1 MAVVQIS
8 RIQIR
13 RGKSQ
18 SGTGFPQLASGEL
31 AWAVDSQELYIGNGS
46 VAEGAPAVGN
56 TKIIT
61 ELDLGVNGNILNLL
75 EYIYKISDTGI
86 QTGPNSNTPITR
98 YIQERLD
105 DQVTL
110 ADFIDPQQLGNGT
123 TDVTADIQRAIF
135 QLYLNANITK
145 ASDIGAFQATKNRV
159 VLILPPG
166 EYKIT
171 STLYIPSYA
180 TLAGAGADKTKI
192 LHSGT
197 GPVIQFINDSS
208 TPTVIDTLGNTLGVT
223 QPRNIIMTGMTI
235 KTTSATATA
244 FQMDAVKDSVFDN
257 INIEG
262 GWVGALSNTSRGIW
276 LRAVSDIVTCER
288 NIFRNITISG
298 FSYAVYTKQD
308 ILNNQF
314 DNLYITS
321 VKMGFVLGGDITIPD
336 IANGSAVGE
345 QYGPRQTTITNVQ
358 FDGVKQYAVLLYYG
372 TGNSITDVQLNN
384 VGNEGTNGH
393 SQATYPQI
401 YIGTPGNST
410 KNILS
415 DRSFGNEDSGGD
427 LANPGIDNVDVPYFP
442 EVTGVGS
449 YQLFAPKIIPGG
461 IAGGRTNYD
470 TAFRL
475 PIATDIYG
483 VTDGNISY
491 TIDYTF
497 RSNDGFSRRGTLS
510 ITAYPDLGTSGIQYT
525 DEYDYAG
532 PEGTTYIEYSTGNY
546 KPISQALQFKVIFLD
561 ENCNEYNG
569 TGTPSTIEVQYIN
582 QLDSGEIT
590 YTYSSIF

>member
-75 EYIYKISDTGI
+75 QYIYKISDTGM
-86 QTGPNSNTPITR
+86 QTGPNSNSPVAR
-98 YIQERLD
+98 FIQERLD
-105 DQVTL
+105 DQVNL
-110 ADFIDPQQLGNGT
+110 NDFGAVGDGVADD
-123 TDVTADIQRAIF
+123 TAAIQRAIF
-135 QLYLNANITK
+135 QLYLNTNITK
-145 ASDIGAFQATKNRV
+145 ASESTFQGIKNRV
-159 VLILPPG
+159 VLIMPPG
-166 EYKIT
+166 IYKTT

-180 TLAGAGADKTKI
+180 TLAGAGADKTI
-192 LHSGT
+192 ISHTGT
-197 GPVIQFINDSS
+197 GPVIQFINDNS
-208 TPTVIDTLGNTLGVT
+208 TASAVDTLGNTLYLT
-223 QPRNIIMTGMTI
+223 QPKNIIMTGMTVN
-235 KTTSATATA
+235 TTSATGVAL
-244 FQMDAVKDSVFDN
+244 QMDAVRDSVFDN
-257 INIEG
+257 INITG
-262 GWVGALSNTSRGIW
+262 GWAGALSSTSRGIW
-276 LRAVSDIVTCER
+276 LRAVSAIVTCER
-288 NIFRNITISG
+288 NTFRNITISG
-298 FSYAVYTKQD
+298 FSYAVYAKQD

-314 DNLYITS
+314 DNLYITN
-321 VKMGFVLGGDITIPD
+321 VKTGFVLGGDITIPD
-336 IANGSAVGE
+336 IANKSSDGE
-345 QYGPRQTTITNVQ
+345 QYGPRQTQITNTK
-358 FDGVKQYAVLLYYG
+358 FYDVKHYAVLLYYG
-372 TGNSITDVQLNN
+372 TGNSISDVQLNN
-384 VGNEGTNGH
+384 VGNNGGSH
-393 SQATYPQI
+393 STAEYPQI
-401 YIGTPGNST
+401 YIGSQGNST

-415 DRSFGNEDSGGD
+415 DRSFGTDSQGSM
-427 LANPGIDNVDVPYFP
+427 ANPIIDNIGIPFYP
-442 EVTGVGS
+442 EVTGYGS
-449 YQLFAPKIIPGG
+449 YQLYGTKDVPGG

-483 VTDGNISY
+483 ASDGNISY

-497 RSNDGFSRRGTLS
+497 RSNGAPGFTRRGTLS
-510 ITAYPDLGTSGIQYT
+510 ITAYPDLGTNGIQYT

-532 PEGTTYIEYSTGNY
+532 PEGTTYIEYITGNY

-561 ENCNEYNG
+561 LDGNEYTG
-569 TGTPSTIEVQYIN
+569 TGTPASLEVQYIN

-590 YTYSSIF
+590 YTYSSTF

>member
-1 MAVVQIS
+1 
-8 RIQIR
+8 
-13 RGKSQ
+13 
-18 SGTGFPQLASGEL
+18 
-31 AWAVDSQELYIGNGS
+31 
-46 VAEGAPAVGN
+46 
-56 TKIIT
+56 
-61 ELDLGVNGNILNLL
+61 
-75 EYIYKISDTGI
+75 
-86 QTGPNSNTPITR
+86 
-98 YIQERLD
+98 
-105 DQVTL
+105 
-110 ADFIDPQQLGNGT
+110 
-123 TDVTADIQRAIF
+123 
-135 QLYLNANITK
+135 
-145 ASDIGAFQATKNRV
+145 
-159 VLILPPG
+159 
-166 EYKIT
+166 
-171 STLYIPSYA
+171 
-180 TLAGAGADKTKI
+180 
-192 LHSGT
+192 
-197 GPVIQFINDSS
+197 
-208 TPTVIDTLGNTLGVT
+208 
-223 QPRNIIMTGMTI
+223 
-235 KTTSATATA
+235 
-244 FQMDAVKDSVFDN
+244 
-257 INIEG
+257 
-262 GWVGALSNTSRGIW
+262 LSNTSRGIW

-372 TGNSITDVQLNN
+372 TGNSITYVQLNN

-401 YIGTPGNST
+401 YIGSPGNST